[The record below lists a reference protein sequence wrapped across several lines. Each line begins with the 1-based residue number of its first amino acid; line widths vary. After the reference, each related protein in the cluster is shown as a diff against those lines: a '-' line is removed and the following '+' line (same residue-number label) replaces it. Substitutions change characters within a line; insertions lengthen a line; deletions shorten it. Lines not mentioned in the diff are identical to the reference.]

1 MTRQHLIALAA
12 LCACTGLADIA
23 SAQASSVTIYGVAD
37 AALERIKGATSLTRL
52 QSGQMHGS
60 RWGLRGSED
69 LGGGL
74 RAVFVLEQGFTIDNG
89 QLGQGGR
96 SFGRQAFVGL
106 TGGFGAVRLG
116 RQYTPFDDVAGLV
129 GTKTYDVLNVGRA
142 VGVEN
147 NDRLDNTITYLTPSI
162 GGLVAQLQY
171 SLGDERSTTDAS
183 KNSNKSYSTGG
194 IYRSGGLLLAG
205 AYINIIDVD
214 GTTAGE
220 QRRRAAMLVGGYDFG
235 AVRFNVYGHGQGMGT
250 SERKRIVGANV
261 AAPFGAF
268 TPSIGFAQV
277 KNATGSAADDD
288 AKIFTLQ
295 GRYDLSRRTWLYG
308 NLTAVSNDGSAT
320 TGANLGFNSPVRGD
334 TSNGVQFGVRQAF

>member
-1 MTRQHLIALAA
+1 MTRQHLTALAA
-12 LCACTGLADIA
+12 LVTLSGLADIA
-23 SAQASSVTIYGVAD
+23 SAQASSVTLFGVAD
-37 AALERIKGATSLTRL
+37 AAIERIKGATSLTRL

-60 RWGLRGSED
+60 RWGVRGTED

-74 RAVFVLEQGFTIDNG
+74 RAFFHLEQGFTLDNG

-106 TGGFGAVRLG
+106 GGSFGAVRLG

-129 GTKTYDVLNVGRA
+129 GTKTYDVLSVARA
-142 VGVEN
+142 IGVEN
-147 NDRLDNTITYLTPSI
+147 NDRLDNTITYITPTV
-162 GGLVAQLQY
+162 GGFVGQLQY

-183 KNSNKSYSTGG
+183 KNSNKSYSAGG
-194 IYRSGGLLLAG
+194 IWKSGGAMLAA
-205 AYINIIDVD
+205 AYINIIDID
-214 GTTAGE
+214 GTAVGD

-250 SERKRIVGANV
+250 AERKRIVGGNV
-261 AAPFGAF
+261 AAPMGAF
-268 TPSIGFAQV
+268 IPSVGFAMV

-288 AKIFTLQ
+288 AKIVTLQ
-295 GRYDLSRRTWLYG
+295 ARFDLSRRTWLYG

-334 TSNGVQFGVRQAF
+334 TSNGIQFGVRHAF